1 MIKNILIKNIET
13 ITFVEL
19 RENETFKIRDKI
31 KTNFFGFKKRKIG
44 EIVTYFDFPHYIEY
58 TFKEFEK
65 IYGERY
71 KIIKNKIYKKPYVK
85 INLLSNETI
94 IKFFDSDIEAE
105 NFYRDIIAQIENG
118 NKLIELT
125 L

>member
-1 MIKNILIKNIET
+1 MIKNILIKNIES

-19 RENETFKIRDKI
+19 RESETFKIRDKI

-44 EIVTYFDFPHYIEY
+44 EIVTYFDFTNYMEY
-58 TFKEFEK
+58 TFEEFEK
-65 IYGERY
+65 FYGEKY

-85 INLLSNETI
+85 INLVSNEKI

-105 NFYRDIIAQIENG
+105 NFYRDIIAQIENV